1 MRVNLQEALRSR
13 TIWRGQESSLNKKRL
28 TTGLPALDAI
38 LPDDGW
44 PLGALTEI
52 FIPQAGIGE
61 LQFLLP
67 ALSPLS
73 QNKYVACINPPYP
86 PYAPALA
93 ASGFKLSHLLL
104 IRPPARHLLW
114 TAEQVLRSGA
124 CAAALAWLEEID
136 FRASRRLQLAAETG
150 LGSGFVFLEKLHPQ
164 PSAAALRL
172 SVSKQGG
179 QTSVHILK
187 GRNAR
192 GLSAAV

>member
-1 MRVNLQEALRSR
+1 MRVNLQEAFQRH
-13 TIWRGQESSLNKKRL
+13 TIWRGEESSLNEKRL
-28 TTGLPALDAI
+28 ATGLPALDAI
-38 LPDDGW
+38 LPDGGW

-73 QNKYVACINPPYP
+73 QNKYVAWINPPYL

-104 IRPPARHLLW
+104 IRPPLPHLLW
-114 TAEQVLRSGA
+114 TAEQILRSGA
-124 CAAALAWLEEID
+124 CAAALTWVEEID

-150 LGSGFVFLEKLHPQ
+150 LGSGFVFLETLHPQ

-172 SVSKQGG
+172 SISKQEGK
-179 QTSVHILK
+179 TSVHVLK
-187 GRNAR
+187 GRHAR
-192 GLSAAV
+192 GLSAVV